1 MQCGFA
7 LLEAGSVRLKNTKN
21 ILLKNVV
28 NTCLSAL
35 TWWAIGRHHLPWQHY
50 LTCSTHV
57 LLQLYCCDDACVISD
72 HSPAAC
78 ESMPSSQAC

>member
-28 NTCLSAL
+28 NTCISAL
-35 TWWAIGRHHLPWQHY
+35 TWWAIGERT
-50 LTCSTHV
+50 LTH
-57 LLQLYCCDDACVISD
+57 AC
-72 HSPAAC
+72 HP
-78 ESMPSSQAC
+78 